1 MFSDYNEG
9 QSYIFI
15 PLDAPIG
22 VYDLKVYDFGA
33 ESYQILEDIFT
44 ITLAPEPTINSI
56 SQEFADQGQIL
67 SVSINTT
74 NVLLGDYSGTAS
86 QFRFSQDGQNQFYG
100 STDNTIQNELVG
112 SIIIPFNQNP
122 GLYDLEVYNFNTDN
136 WVIAEDIFTVNEP
149 PLPSVDYISQNSSV
163 QGEYLNVDINIT
175 NIPIS
180 YNTQFRFVN
189 DNHIFYGNSIDYY
202 DDFFF
207 NAYVSIPDNQEPGLF
222 DLEVF
227 NSSTNSWV
235 IANDI
240 FTVESPLV
248 IQGTGGCI
256 DSTAFN
262 FDSNAIFDDGSCC
275 YDPPSVDLIGGINIY
290 ISQNSY
296 QEYIYTDNFQ
306 FDQFGSAT
314 VNNGNYWGN
323 DNGNWDDIIE
333 QYGGDLQ
340 YNQLEFEEY
349 VWRLFYI

>member
-1 MFSDYNEG
+1 M
-9 QSYIFI
+9 
-15 PLDAPIG
+15 
-22 VYDLKVYDFGA
+22 
-33 ESYQILEDIFT
+33 
-44 ITLAPEPTINSI
+44 
-56 SQEFADQGQIL
+56 
-67 SVSINTT
+67 
-74 NVLLGDYSGTAS
+74 
-86 QFRFSQDGQNQFYG
+86 
-100 STDNTIQNELVG
+100 G

-207 NAYVSIPDNQEPGLF
+207 NAYVSIPDNQEPGLY

-333 QYGGDLQ
+333 QYG
-340 YNQLEFEEY
+340 EFT
-349 VWRLFYI
+349 IQST